1 MRVGAAQDLIVS
13 GLGVLPIMQA
23 GGWKTMNVVGRYVEN
38 ANLAPLLRRAREVG
52 ATWSRTADNLRR
64 LTANADFICVT
75 PKIRQEF
82 SSSQAWNINTLQSLV
97 DQSYRPLK
105 CCRHASRIGAG

>member
-38 ANLAPLLRRAREVG
+38 ANLAPLLRRARDG
-52 ATWSRTADNLRR
+52 RA
-64 LTANADFICVT
+64 
-75 PKIRQEF
+75 
-82 SSSQAWNINTLQSLV
+82 
-97 DQSYRPLK
+97 PL
-105 CCRHASRIGAG
+105 A